1 MTEMEET
8 LLGLFTEIAIIEH
21 LARTRIERSSDGTT
35 SAGEFGILNYF
46 RRTHPDPD
54 TISGIA
60 WSFQEEESHTADK
73 VASLEAKGYVTVTP
87 AGSRDGS
94 AIVFVTEEGREA
106 QEEKIQ
112 SMAPDFEQLVAEIPN
127 GDLDTTVRT
136 LREIRL
142 TLDHL
147 PDR

>member
-1 MTEMEET
+1 MTELEDT

-21 LARTRIERSSDGTT
+21 LARTRIERTSDDPAE
-35 SAGEFGILNYF
+35 AGQFGILNYF
-46 RRTHPDPD
+46 HRTHPDPD
-54 TISGIA
+54 TIGGIA

-87 AGSRDGS
+87 AGSRDAS
-94 AIVFVTEEGREA
+94 AIVFVTESGRQA
-106 QEEKIQ
+106 QEEKVQ
-112 SMAPDFEQLVAEIPN
+112 SMAPDFEHLVAEIPSE
-127 GDLDTTVRT
+127 DLEITVRT

>member
-1 MTEMEET
+1 MTELEDT

-21 LARTRIERSSDGTT
+21 LARTRIERTSDDPAE
-35 SAGEFGILNYF
+35 AGQFGILNYF

-54 TISGIA
+54 TIGGIA
-60 WSFQEEESHTADK
+60 WSFQEEEAHTADK

-87 AGSRDGS
+87 AGSRDAS
-94 AIVFVTEEGREA
+94 AVVFVTEAGRQA
-106 QEEKIQ
+106 QEDKVQ
-112 SMAPDFEQLVAEIPN
+112 SMAPDFEQLVAEIPTE
-127 GDLDTTVRT
+127 DLETTVRT
-136 LREIRL
+136 LHEIRL

>member
-1 MTEMEET
+1 MTDTEET
-8 LLGLFTEIAIIEH
+8 LVGFFTEIAIIEH
-21 LARTRIERSSDGTT
+21 LARTRFERSGYEPTD
-35 SAGEFGILNYF
+35 AGEFGILNYF

-54 TISGIA
+54 TISGMA
-60 WSFQEEESHTADK
+60 WAFQEDESYTAEK
-73 VASLEAKGYVTVTP
+73 VASLEAKGHVTVTP

-94 AIVFVTEEGREA
+94 AIVFVTDAGREA
-106 QEEKIQ
+106 QDGKVHA
-112 SMAPDFEQLVAEIPN
+112 MAPEFEQLVAEIPAE
-127 GDLDTTVRT
+127 DLETTVRT